1 MVIFAVKIQKKK
13 QARAEC
19 TSGRTHSLYVDPS
32 GSVWS
37 CGNNENGELGLG
49 HNTSILVPQKI
60 NNLPPIISVSA
71 GGGFTLFVDANGSA
85 WSCGYNQNGRLGLG
99 DENNRNIPEQIT
111 NLPKIVSAIALG
123 YSSIFLDCEGSVW
136 TCGDNAQG
144 QLGLGHTTHINA
156 PQKIEELPEIKAIAG
171 GYNHSLF
178 LDYEGSVWACG
189 NNSRGSLGL
198 GDTTNKNRAKKIQGL
213 PAIKSMA
220 GGWHWS
226 MFVDEQGNVWVCGAN
241 EKGELGMGHTTQINS
256 PHKNK
261 NLSGIVAVGG
271 GQRCSVFLDNAG
283 NIYTCGN
290 NKYGQLGLG
299 DTDNRYTPQKVNNI
313 PPMSSISCSN
323 IADRYLQIVD
333 EDGIVW
339 SCGKNEY
346 GQLGLGHTNTM
357 STFQKSETLAKL
369 QQLQGNDEKEMFKSI
384 EKEQN
389 KQLMNKVKACKHLRN
404 VNKEQ
409 AKQKIIEGVI
419 GMSDW
424 SSKWKDI
431 HTKNQQLHEPIE
443 QLKVNLNNKQQK
455 LDKLKQEVREIK
467 QALSD
472 MEEVKEV
479 VEFFDIFLE
488 PIAEAEKELKS
499 GFEEKFPVIKHGDWT
514 HWGVDE
520 VSLFLNVC
528 GMEDTVIHQRQMQI
542 DGEVLGDAM
551 EDVTVMEIKDR
562 VQKRKMEF
570 YLKVLH
576 SGKMMNDQKLSQN
589 IVLRHREVEKT
600 LALLKEWEIALDENV
615 VRKKGLSI
623 CELLYFKAKDFK
635 EELGVEMKEAREMV
649 RRVQCIKKD
658 FEEFLE
664 RPNE

>member
-71 GGGFTLFVDANGSA
+71 CGGFTLFVDANGSA

-123 YSSIFLDCEGSVW
+123 YSSIFLDCEV
-136 TCGDNAQG
+136 
-144 QLGLGHTTHINA
+144 
-156 PQKIEELPEIKAIAG
+156 
-171 GYNHSLF
+171 
-178 LDYEGSVWACG
+178 SVWACG

-213 PAIKSMA
+213 PAVKSMA

-241 EKGELGMGHTTQINS
+241 EKGELGLGHTTQINS

-299 DTDNRYTPQKVNNI
+299 DKDHRHTPQKVNNI
-313 PPMSSISCSN
+313 PPMSCISCSN

-333 EDGIVW
+333 EEGRVW
-339 SCGKNEY
+339 SCGRNEH
-346 GQLGLGHTNTM
+346 GQLGLGHTNTTR
-357 STFQKSETLAKL
+357 TFQRTEIIIKL
-369 QQLQGNDEKEMFKSI
+369 KQLQGDDEKELFKSI
-384 EKEQN
+384 EKVQN
-389 KQLMNKVKACKHLRN
+389 KQLMNKVKHLHN
-404 VNKEQ
+404 VSKEQ

-419 GMSDW
+419 GMADW
-424 SSKWKDI
+424 PSKWKDI
-431 HTKNQQLHEPIE
+431 HAKNQQLHEPIE
-443 QLKVNLNNKQQK
+443 GLKVNLNNKQQK
-455 LDKLKQEVREIK
+455 LDKLTQIVREIK
-467 QALSD
+467 EALST
-472 MEEVKEV
+472 MEEQKEV
-479 VEFFDIFLE
+479 AEFFDIFLE

-499 GFEEKFPVIKHGDWT
+499 GFEEKFPVIKRADWT

-576 SGKMMNDQKLSQN
+576 SGKMGNEQELSQN
-589 IVLRHREVEKT
+589 VVWRHREVEKT
-600 LALLKEWEIALDENV
+600 LALLKEWDIGLDENV

-649 RRVQCIKKD
+649 RKVQCIKKP
-658 FEEFLE
+658 FEEFIE
-664 RPNE
+664 RRDEDLFDHV